1 MGGKE
6 TRDSTEETCQLYTAV
21 IFGPGSSASR
31 QTLWFDVTFL
41 ISGHTDD
48 SEEIEQHGVGLRF
61 KYSS

>member
-1 MGGKE
+1 MPTLHGGNIWSWKL
-6 TRDSTEETCQLYTAV
+6 CKQANLV
-21 IFGPGSSASR
+21 
-31 QTLWFDVTFL
+31 FDVIFL